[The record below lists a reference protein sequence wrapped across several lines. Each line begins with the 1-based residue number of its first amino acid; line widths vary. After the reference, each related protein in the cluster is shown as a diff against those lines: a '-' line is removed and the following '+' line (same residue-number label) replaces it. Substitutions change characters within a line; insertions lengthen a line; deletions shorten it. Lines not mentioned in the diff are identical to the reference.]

1 MVNVNEWVIAGVFAV
16 SALIYAARKQWENV
30 VTRLFIAMFY
40 AALGLNI
47 VSAMDVVRPLSRWF
61 VFLLGAVEVVSY
73 LARRYMDKKTKR
85 G

>member
-1 MVNVNEWVIAGVFAV
+1 MNVNEWVIASVFAV
-16 SALIYAARKQWENV
+16 SALMYVARRQWENV

-61 VFLLGAVEVVSY
+61 VFLLGSVEVVSY

>member
-1 MVNVNEWVIAGVFAV
+1 M
-16 SALIYAARKQWENV
+16 

-40 AALGLNI
+40 AALGLRI
-47 VSAMDVVRPLSRWF
+47 ITTMDVVRPLSRWF

-73 LARRYMDKKTKR
+73 LTRRYMDKKTKR

>member
-1 MVNVNEWVIAGVFAV
+1 MNVNERVIASVFAV
-16 SALIYAARKQWENV
+16 SALMYVARKQWENV

-40 AALGLNI
+40 AALGLDI
-47 VSAMDVVRPLSRWF
+47 VSAMDVVRPFSRWF

>member
-1 MVNVNEWVIAGVFAV
+1 MMNVNEWVVASVFAV

-30 VTRLFIAMFY
+30 VTRLFIAVFY

-61 VFLLGAVEVVSY
+61 VFLLGSVEVVSY

>member
-1 MVNVNEWVIAGVFAV
+1 MMNVNEWVIAGVFAV

-30 VTRLFIAMFY
+30 VTRLFIAVFY

-61 VFLLGAVEVVSY
+61 VFLLGSVEVVSY

>member
-1 MVNVNEWVIAGVFAV
+1 MFSFLLPLLNKVIEV
-16 SALIYAARKQWENV
+16 KKHW
-30 VTRLFIAMFY
+30 
-40 AALGLNI
+40 
-47 VSAMDVVRPLSRWF
+47 LSRWF

>member
-1 MVNVNEWVIAGVFAV
+1 MNVNEWVIASVFAV
-16 SALIYAARKQWENV
+16 SALMYVARRQWENV

-40 AALGLNI
+40 AALGLDI
-47 VSAMDVVRPLSRWF
+47 VSTMDMVRPLSRWF